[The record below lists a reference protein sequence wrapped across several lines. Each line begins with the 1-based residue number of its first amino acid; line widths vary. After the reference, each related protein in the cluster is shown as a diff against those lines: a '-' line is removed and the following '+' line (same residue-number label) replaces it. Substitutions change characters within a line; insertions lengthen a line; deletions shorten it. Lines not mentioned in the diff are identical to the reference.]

1 KEDDLMKKLIELQK
15 MIYPD
20 LLEAMETRF
29 KILYSIFLFEPIGRR
44 GLVEQTSFTER
55 YIRNEIEL
63 LQMQGLIKVT
73 TQGMYITDK
82 DRKEDDLMKKLNEL
96 QKMIYTDLLEA
107 METRFK
113 ILYSIFLFEPI
124 GRRGL
129 VEQTSFTER
138 YIRNEI
144 ELLQM
149 QGLIKVTT
157 QGMYITDNGKL
168 IINNLDDFI

>member
-1 KEDDLMKKLIELQK
+1 MKKLIELQK

-73 TQGMYITDK
+73 TQGMYITD
-82 DRKEDDLMKKLNEL
+82 
-96 QKMIYTDLLEA
+96 
-107 METRFK
+107 
-113 ILYSIFLFEPI
+113 
-124 GRRGL
+124 
-129 VEQTSFTER
+129 
-138 YIRNEI
+138 
-144 ELLQM
+144 
-149 QGLIKVTT
+149 
-157 QGMYITDNGKL
+157 NGKL
-168 IINNLDDFI
+168 KIGRASCREREEMSAVADGLKQQ

>member
-1 KEDDLMKKLIELQK
+1 
-15 MIYPD
+15 
-20 LLEAMETRF
+20 
-29 KILYSIFLFEPIGRR
+29 
-44 GLVEQTSFTER
+44 
-55 YIRNEIEL
+55 
-63 LQMQGLIKVT
+63 
-73 TQGMYITDK
+73 
-82 DRKEDDLMKKLNEL
+82 
-96 QKMIYTDLLEA
+96 
-107 METRFK
+107 
-113 ILYSIFLFEPI
+113 FLFEPI

-168 IINNLDDFI
+168 IINNLDDFIREISGITSIENKLKKLFNIEHIREVTGDRDKDLYVKEELGRAAVKYLKKMIREKHNT